1 MPCAVC
7 GDIIPTEIGRCPACG
22 AWARRRNFRALG
34 LSVFLLLGF
43 NAFMALGSGVGLAR
57 MFGPLTMSTS
67 DSYDPRATTKVL
79 TAYADVFAVTG
90 ALAALTGV
98 LFLGW
103 LWRAHRQAGAARRY
117 RPGWVV
123 AGWLL
128 PVVNLWLP
136 PRLVHDVWVGSAPHR
151 RVDRQ
156 RAAAIVVAWW
166 VSLLSAVGLAQ
177 LFRAAGMDTL
187 ADARFAAQVGL
198 AGAAAQ
204 ALAAALCM
212 TIVFHITRLQF
223 GRGA

>member
-1 MPCAVC
+1 MPCASC
-7 GDIIPTEIGRCPACG
+7 GDIIPAEIDRCPACG

-57 MFGPLTMSTS
+57 LYVPLAATTS
-67 DSYDPRATTKVL
+67 DSYDARATTRVL
-79 TAYADVFAVTG
+79 AAYADVFVVAG

-117 RPGWVV
+117 APGWVV

-136 PRLVHDVWVGSAPHR
+136 PRLIHDVWVGSAPHR
-151 RVDRQ
+151 RVDRH
-156 RAAAIVVAWW
+156 RVGFIVAAWW
-166 VSLLSAVGLAQ
+166 VSLLSAIGLAE
-177 LFRAAGMDTL
+177 LFRAGGMETL
-187 ADARFAAQVGL
+187 ADARLATQIGL
-198 AGAAAQ
+198 AGAASQ
-204 ALAAALCM
+204 ALAATLCM
-212 TIVFHITRLQF
+212 AIVFHITRLQF
-223 GRGA
+223 GKS